1 VSLFKLARR
10 QSVSKKKVLSYG
22 KILNI
27 EKTDKL
33 SSSRFTYER
42 NRLLKTSFG
51 AARTNPFFILIATI
65 VLFISGN
72 PGFADIQPK
81 RVVVVPFKINAPEKM
96 EYLKNGITD
105 MLSSRISWENRVD
118 VVGKEETLKALADI
132 NTPLNETTA
141 REIGRKLSA
150 NYVLFGSLTVF
161 GNSISID
168 AKVIDVTG
176 TRSALT
182 FFNQSKGM
190 DEVVPQINLFAE
202 DINSQLFKRVS
213 ITRKSPTPAQ
223 PQQPDIYK
231 HPEKL
236 LQEGGGNIDEGERS
250 LFARESGRIRAQKI
264 WKSRNV
270 EYLINGLA
278 VGDVNSDGKA
288 ETVIITPHSVR
299 IFGYEKGRLF
309 EIETLAV
316 SRLNIYI
323 GVDVAD
329 INGNGVAEIFI
340 TSQTM
345 QKDKLSS
352 FVLEYDG
359 RSYPRIV
366 QGSSWYYRISE
377 TPQRGKILLGQR
389 NVIGDPYAGGIFE
402 LNWENTDYVPQKEIN
417 TPPQIN
423 LMGYMVGDVMNDGD
437 ESAVAY
443 SADDRIMVINSA
455 GKEEW
460 KGSDR
465 LGGSMLYVSGE
476 ITEIDQIENRLYLPM
491 RILVYKN
498 AATGKSEIIVAKN
511 HDITGH
517 KFSLRKFVNGHIE
530 SFAWHGLGMES
541 NWRTRKM
548 SGQIRDLYIADFDHD
563 GKKELIAALI
573 IKEGS
578 IAFTE
583 KKSTLIAYELE

>member
-1 VSLFKLARR
+1 M
-10 QSVSKKKVLSYG
+10 
-22 KILNI
+22 
-27 EKTDKL
+27 
-33 SSSRFTYER
+33 
-42 NRLLKTSFG
+42 KTSFNTF
-51 AARTNPFFILIATI
+51 RTRLFFLVIVTI
-65 VLFISGN
+65 VLLISGN
-72 PGFADIQPK
+72 PGFADNQPK
-81 RVVVVPFKINAPEKM
+81 KVVVVPFKINAPEKM
-96 EYLKNGITD
+96 EYLKTGITD
-105 MLSSRISWENRVD
+105 MLTSRISWENRVS

-132 NTPLNETTA
+132 KTPLNETTA
-141 REIGRKLSA
+141 RELGRKLKAS
-150 NYVLFGSLTVF
+150 YVLFGSLTVF
-161 GNSISID
+161 GNSVSID

-176 TRSALT
+176 TRSPLT

-202 DINSQLFKRVS
+202 DINSQLFQRVS
-213 ITRKSPTPAQ
+213 AARKSPPPSQ
-223 PQQPDIYK
+223 PKQPDIYK

-236 LQEGGGNIDEGERS
+236 LQEGGGDIDEGERS
-250 LFARESGRIRAQKI
+250 LFARESGRLRAQKA
-264 WKSRNV
+264 WKSRNFK
-270 EYLINGLA
+270 YLINGLA

-316 SRLNIYI
+316 SRQKICI

-329 INGNGVAEIFI
+329 INANGVAEIFI

-345 QKDKLSS
+345 QRDGLAS

-359 RSYPRIV
+359 KSYTRIV
-366 QGSSWYYRISE
+366 KESSWYYRVSE

-389 NVIGDPYAGGIFE
+389 NVLEDPYAGGIFE
-402 LNWENTDYVPQKEIN
+402 LNWESSDYVPQKEIN
-417 TPPQIN
+417 TPPQTN
-423 LMGYMVGDVMNDGD
+423 LMGYMAGDVMNDGE

-443 SADDRIMVINSA
+443 SANDRIRVINSM

-460 KGSDR
+460 KGSDHF
-465 LGGSMLYVSGE
+465 GGSMLYVAGE
-476 ITEIDQIENRLYLPM
+476 ITERYQIENRRYLPM

-498 AATGKSEIIVAKN
+498 PASGKSEIIVAKN
-511 HDITGH
+511 YELTGG
-517 KFSLRKFVNGHIE
+517 KLALRKFVNSHIE
-530 SFAWHGLGMES
+530 SLSWHGLGVES

-548 SGQIRDLYIADFDHD
+548 SGQIRDLYIADFNHD

-573 IKEGS
+573 LKEGS

>member
-1 VSLFKLARR
+1 MLFL
-10 QSVSKKKVLSYG
+10 VIV
-22 KILNI
+22 
-27 EKTDKL
+27 
-33 SSSRFTYER
+33 
-42 NRLLKTSFG
+42 
-51 AARTNPFFILIATI
+51 TI
-65 VLFISGN
+65 VPLISGN
-72 PGFADIQPK
+72 PGFADVQPK
-81 RVVVVPFKINAPEKM
+81 RVVVVPFKINAPENM

-105 MLSSRISWENRVD
+105 MLTSRISWENKVT
-118 VVGKEETLKALADI
+118 VVGKEETLKALTGI
-132 NTPLNETTA
+132 KTPLNENTA
-141 REIGRKLSA
+141 REIGRKLKA

-161 GNSISID
+161 GSSVSID

-176 TRSALT
+176 TRSPLT

-190 DEVVPQINLFAE
+190 DEVVPKIDLIAE
-202 DINSQLFKRVS
+202 DINSQLFQRVS
-213 ITRKSPTPAQ
+213 VTRKSPAPAQ

-250 LFARESGRIRAQKI
+250 LFARESGRILAQKV
-264 WKSRNV
+264 WKSRNFK
-270 EYLINGLA
+270 YLINGLA

-288 ETVIITPHSVR
+288 ETVVITPHSVR

-309 EIETLAV
+309 EIETLAA
-316 SRLNIYI
+316 SRQNIYI

-329 INGNGVAEIFI
+329 INANGVAEIFI

-345 QKDKLSS
+345 QKASLSS

-359 RSYPRIV
+359 KSYTRIV
-366 QGSSWYYRISE
+366 KGSSWYYRVSK

-389 NVIGDPYAGGIFE
+389 NVLGDPYAGGIFE
-402 LNWENTDYVPQKEIN
+402 LNWENNAYVPQKEIK
-417 TPPQIN
+417 TPPQNN
-423 LMGYMVGDVMNDGD
+423 LMGYMAGDVMNDGD

-443 SADDRIMVINSA
+443 TANDRIRVINSA

-460 KGSDR
+460 KSSER
-465 LGGSMLYVSGE
+465 YGGSMLHLEGSR
-476 ITEIDQIENRLYLPM
+476 TELGQVENRLYLPM
-491 RILVYKN
+491 RILVHN
-498 AATGKSEIIVAKN
+498 NTTTGKTEVIAVKN
-511 HDITGH
+511 YELTGY
-517 KFSLRKFVNGHIE
+517 KLELRKFVGTHIE
-530 SFAWHGLGMES
+530 SFSWDGLGLKS

-563 GKKELIAALI
+563 GKTELIAALI
-573 IKEGS
+573 LKEGS